1 MNDIETNQAVID
13 AYDEASYEK
22 ARLATVRDHP
32 EHIKVGDGATYAT
45 AMGGLYRAYTVIA
58 TRRGGKELDVQ
69 RDKVTVIEPGN
80 FYADDGKKVYEAD
93 PTAEVET
100 ITKRKDGSYITKGQ
114 PLERWASR
122 FGIGFRRDW
131 TDMSQ

>member
-32 EHIKVGDGATYAT
+32 ETIKVGDGATYAT

-69 RDKVTVIEPGN
+69 ADFVTRNTPGDP
-80 FYADDGKKVYEAD
+80 YADNGEKEYEPD
-93 PTAEVET
+93 PTAKIET
-100 ITKRKDGSYITKGQ
+100 ITKRKDGSYIVKGQ
-114 PLERWASR
+114 PMERWASR
-122 FGIGFRRDW
+122 FYIGYRRDW